1 MNQDVFA
8 DVPTNV
14 LIAVGVLVVVQLT
27 LQIIALVSLVKT
39 PTERVT
45 IGGKKWIW
53 AVIIILGEIIGP
65 IIWFVAGR
73 SPVQAA
79 EVSPGT
85 ATADRARNAADALY
99 GAPAASAAPP
109 AAPAPAQAVAP
120 AAESLD
126 LTPEERAGDPEIGT
140 DGTGTGELP

>member
-1 MNQDVFA
+1 MNQNGLA
-8 DVPTNV
+8 DLPTNV
-14 LIAVGVLVVVQLT
+14 LIAVGVLVAVQLT

-39 PTERVT
+39 PAERVT

-79 EVSPGT
+79 EVVPGT

-99 GAPAASAAPP
+99 GAPTAPAAPP
-109 AAPAPAQAVAP
+109 AAPAPAPAVAP
-120 AAESLD
+120 AAESPD
-126 LTPEERAGDPEIGT
+126 LTPEERAGDPEIGS

>member
-1 MNQDVFA
+1 MNQNGLA
-8 DVPTNV
+8 DLPTNV

-27 LQIIALVSLVKT
+27 LQIIALVSLAKT
-39 PTERVT
+39 PAERVT

-53 AVIIILGEIIGP
+53 AVIILLGEIVGA

-73 SPVQAA
+73 TPAQAA
-79 EVSPGT
+79 EVVPGT

-99 GAPAASAAPP
+99 GAPAAPAAPP
-109 AAPAPAQAVAP
+109 AAPAPAATVGPAP
-120 AAESLD
+120 DFLEI
-126 LTPEERAGDPEIGT
+126 TPEERADDPEIGS